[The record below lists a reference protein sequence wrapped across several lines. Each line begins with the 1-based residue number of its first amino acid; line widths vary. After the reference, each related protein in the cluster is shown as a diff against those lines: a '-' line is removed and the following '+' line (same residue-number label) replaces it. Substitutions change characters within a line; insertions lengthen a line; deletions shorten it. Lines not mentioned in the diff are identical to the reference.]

1 MATTKLTLASA
12 TTALVAAGSTV
23 DKAINDTT
31 ATCTTYARFV
41 AKGLIAKTFTLDDAS
56 DALVAACMIAATPKQ
71 RKEIGTIGSLSR
83 NGFPTV
89 YGWFRMLVRI
99 SEAGRLADLLNVNGK
114 PSKWTLQTLGRD
126 CKAVQPKAPRKAS
139 KGKGKAD
146 KAAPETATAPVAA
159 APITI
164 KAMRTFI
171 VALRKAGATADLMA
185 HEADV
190 SVILAEAGNLARLIE
205 AKKLAAKKAKA
216 KGTVKAR
223 KAA

>member
-1 MATTKLTLASA
+1 MATKTLTLASA
-12 TTALVAAGSTV
+12 TSALVAAGSTV

-31 ATCTTYARFV
+31 ATCTAYARFV
-41 AKGLIAKTFTLDDAS
+41 AKGIIAKTFTLDDAS

-139 KGKGKAD
+139 KSKAD

-159 APITI
+159 AAVDY
-164 KAMRTFI
+164 KAVRTFL
-171 VALRKAGATADLMA
+171 VNARKAGATADLMA